1 MFQRRSGAG
10 NSAENP
16 ERAREAGR
24 KGGQI
29 SGSIFKKRPRTYGG
43 GRTNRRQNQST
54 PLMRKKRRIK
64 RAALPERVSSR
75 CKQLT
80 RRAAR

>member
-29 SGSIFKKRPRTYGG
+29 SGSIFKNGRERTVEAERTGGKISLRPSCEKT
-43 GRTNRRQNQST
+43 
-54 PLMRKKRRIK
+54 
-64 RAALPERVSSR
+64 AH
-75 CKQLT
+75 
-80 RRAAR
+80 